1 MLLLN
6 LALYSFMC
14 IVQHPETDSELE
26 LEDGDAGLAL
36 QRSSSEPDTSEGESV
51 SLKLKKPFYRRYF
64 IIPLNNTRLIYSPI
78 FIL

>member
-26 LEDGDAGLAL
+26 LENGDADLTL
-36 QRSSSEPDTSEGESV
+36 QRSFSEPNTSEGGSV
-51 SLKLKKPFYRRYF
+51 SLKSSKIVLPSLSIFYN
-64 IIPLNNTRLIYSPI
+64 PL
-78 FIL
+78 

>member
-26 LEDGDAGLAL
+26 LENGDADLTL
-36 QRSSSEPDTSEGESV
+36 QRPSSEPDTSEGGSV
-51 SLKLKKPFYRRYF
+51 SLKTSKIVLPSLSIFYN
-64 IIPLNNTRLIYSPI
+64 PL
-78 FIL
+78 